1 MTSTDTKPDDRPY
14 RNVTVEHD
22 GDIAVVTF
30 DRGGKLNAFNQETIL
45 ELTDVARRFQDDL
58 KTRAVVLA
66 GSPKAF
72 SAGIDLT
79 DSATWEELE
88 DDVALRSRF
97 YRGVRLCQ
105 AWEDMPQITVAAM
118 EGLAV
123 GAGCA
128 IALACDW
135 RVLARDAYLY
145 VPEVKIGLNLQW
157 GALPRLVTLVGPARA
172 KRIVLLCE
180 KMGPDQALEWG
191 LIDEISDGG
200 QAVEVAS
207 GLARSAAAMPAATTR
222 MVKEAVNA
230 TANALHRASA
240 FADADQSALTRTFS
254 DAAAARAAFAKGTS

>member
-1 MTSTDTKPDDRPY
+1 VPY
-14 RNVTVEHD
+14 ENVTIEHR
-22 GDIAVVTF
+22 GDIAIVTF
-30 DRGGKLNAFNQETIL
+30 DRHGSLNAFDQTTIL
-45 ELTDVARRFQDDL
+45 ELTDAARQFQDDL
-58 KTRAVVLA
+58 KTHAVVLA
-66 GSPKAF
+66 GAPNAF
-72 SAGIDLT
+72 SAGIDLK
-79 DSATWEELE
+79 DPATWEELD
-88 DDVALRSRF
+88 DDVALRARF

-105 AWEDMPQITVAAM
+105 AWEDMPQITIAAM

-145 VPEVKIGLNLQW
+145 VPEVKLGLNLQW

-180 KMGPDQALEWG
+180 KMGAEQALDWG
-191 LIDEISDGG
+191 LIDELADSGHAT
-200 QAVEVAS
+200 AVAAGMAETVAT
-207 GLARSAAAMPAATTR
+207 MPAATTR

-230 TANALHRASA
+230 TATALHRVSA

-254 DAAAARAAFAKGTS
+254 DAVAARERFAGPKGS

>member
-1 MTSTDTKPDDRPY
+1 MATNEDRY
-14 RNVTVEHD
+14 ENVTVTRD
-22 GDIAVVTF
+22 GDVAIVTF
-30 DRGGKLNAFNQETIL
+30 DRKGSLNAFNQATIL
-45 ELTDVARRFQDDL
+45 ELTDVAKTFQDDL
-58 KTRAVVLA
+58 KTRAVVLSGA
-66 GSPKAF
+66 PNAF
-72 SAGIDLT
+72 SAGIDLK
-79 DSATWEELE
+79 DAATWEELD
-88 DDVALRSRF
+88 DDVALRARF

-105 AWEDMPQITVAAM
+105 AWEDMPQITIAAM

-135 RVLARDAYLY
+135 RVLAADAYLY

-172 KRIVLLCE
+172 KRITLLCE
-180 KMGPDQALEWG
+180 KMGPEHAMDWG
-191 LIDEISDGG
+191 LIDEIAPSGET
-200 QAVEVAS
+200 VVVAS
-207 GLARSAAAMPAATTR
+207 GMAKAVAEMPPATTR

-254 DAAAARAAFAKGTS
+254 DAVAARERFASGS